1 MTTPISNN
9 TPGVIT
15 NNQSS
20 RPGEREPQAQ
30 AQASSQAEPVAS
42 AQNEVTVN
50 VSHAAEVLNQSFADR
65 GQGGIQTAEH
75 AAAVA
80 GQLKEMFQQNPENA
94 LAGQAGRVSAGI
106 MDLLKAG

>member
-9 TPGVIT
+9 NPGVIA

-20 RPGEREPQAQ
+20 RPEERAPQSHAQ
-30 AQASSQAEPVAS
+30 TSSQAEQVAS
-42 AQNEVTVN
+42 AKNEVTVN
-50 VSHAAEVLNQSFADR
+50 VSHAAEVLNQSSVDR
-65 GQGGIQTAEH
+65 GQGVIQTAEH

-80 GQLKEMFQQNPENA
+80 GQLKELFQQNPENA
-94 LAGQAGRVSAGI
+94 LAGQAGNVSAGI